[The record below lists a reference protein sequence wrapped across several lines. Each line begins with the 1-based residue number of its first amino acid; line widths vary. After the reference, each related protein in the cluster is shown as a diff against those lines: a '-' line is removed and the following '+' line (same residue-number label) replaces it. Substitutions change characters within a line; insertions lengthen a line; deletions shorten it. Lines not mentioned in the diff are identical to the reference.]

1 MQTIALLEKIGVSC
15 DGIHDYRKTHKL
27 IFVDENYGLRFLIV
41 GGPDVP
47 AYVEYGAAD
56 IGVTGKDIIMEENRD
71 IHEALDLGF
80 GKCRICLAGSDEA
93 AQLLKE
99 KKKIRVATRY
109 PKITGD
115 YFKNIKKQD
124 ADIITLTG
132 SMELAPLIGISD
144 VIVDIVQTGT
154 TLKENGLKVLEG
166 LYPVSARVVVNR
178 DSLSRDNY
186 RIMRLL
192 NNMESALLS

>member
-1 MQTIALLEKIGVSC
+1 MSYLTVALTSGRLSIQTIELLEKIGVSC

-27 IFVDENYGLRFLIV
+27 IFVDENSGLRFLIV

-56 IGVTGKDIIMEENRD
+56 IGVAGKDIIMEEDRG

-80 GKCRICLAGSDEA
+80 GKCRMCLAGPDEA
-93 AQLLKE
+93 VQLLRD

-115 YFKNIKKQD
+115 YFKNIKKQE
-124 ADIITLTG
+124 AEIIPLNG
-132 SMELAPLIGISD
+132 SVEIAPLIGISD
-144 VIVDIVQTGT
+144 VLVDIVQTGT
-154 TLKENGLKVLEG
+154 TLKENGLKVLEE
-166 LYPVSARVVVNR
+166 LCPI
-178 DSLSRDNY
+178 Y
-186 RIMRLL
+186 RCGASGM
-192 NNMESALLS
+192 